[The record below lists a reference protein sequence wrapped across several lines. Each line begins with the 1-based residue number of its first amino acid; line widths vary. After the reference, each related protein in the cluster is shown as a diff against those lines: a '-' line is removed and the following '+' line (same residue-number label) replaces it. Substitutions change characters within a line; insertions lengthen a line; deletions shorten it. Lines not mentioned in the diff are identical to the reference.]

1 MIAKL
6 LTKLRAILQDSSQS
20 SLESFT
26 ATNSKTFTIAQD
38 NVEEITEITVN
49 GTAIASAVY
58 DYEDSSQTVT
68 IDEGSVAATDVVII
82 YFDYTKYSDTVLID
96 YLRAALSFMDV
107 YIYPISF
114 LFFCNDGDI
123 FPIPKVK
130 EQSLI
135 IIIASI
141 LIKPNYSEYRTSSI
155 LVKTPVKLSKEERIE
170 KLISMFKFS
179 KIGCTGVI
187 ELRGENF

>member
-20 SLESFT
+20 TLESFT
-26 ATNSKTFTIAQD
+26 ATASRTFAIAQD

-49 GTAIASAVY
+49 GTAIASTVY
-58 DYEDSSQTVT
+58 DYDDSSQTVT

-82 YFDYTKYSDTVLID
+82 YFDFNKYSDTVLTD
-96 YLRAALSFMDV
+96 YLRSALIFMDV
-107 YIYPISF
+107 YTYPISF
-114 LFFCNDGDI
+114 IISSGDVEI
-123 FPIPKVK
+123 YPIPKVK

-135 IIIASI
+135 AIIASI
-141 LIKPNYSEYRTSSI
+141 LVKPNYSEYRTSSI
-155 LVKTPVKLSKEERIE
+155 LVKIPIKLTKEERIE

-179 KIGCTGVI
+179 KTGCSGII